1 MADDSVTRDFAA
13 TTFVVWRSALL
24 LHRHA
29 KLGIWLPP
37 GGHIEPN
44 ELPDE
49 AAVREVKEET
59 GVDIEL
65 VGERVLPL
73 ANPRQLVRPRAVQ
86 LEAIAPGH
94 EHIDLI
100 YYGRPVPGYRGELL
114 PGDDTLGWYGLEQL
128 ACLDLTQEMRHW
140 VRLVMSELG

>member
-1 MADDSVTRDFAA
+1 MADAGVTRDFAA

-73 ANPRQLVRPRAVQ
+73 ANPRQLVRPRAIQ
-86 LEAIAPGH
+86 LERIAPGH

-100 YYGRPVPGYRGELL
+100 YYGRPVPDYQGELL
-114 PGDDTLGWYGLEQL
+114 SGDDTLGWYECERLERL
-128 ACLDLTQEMRHW
+128 ALTEEMRHW
-140 VRLVMSELG
+140 VRLVMAELG

>member
-1 MADDSVTRDFAA
+1 M
-13 TTFVVWRSALL
+13 VWRGALL

-65 VGERVLPL
+65 VGEKVLPVES
-73 ANPRQLVRPRAVQ
+73 PRQLVRPRAVQ
-86 LEAIAPGH
+86 LEVIAPGH

-100 YYGRPVPGYRGELL
+100 YYGRPVLGYGGELL
-114 PGDDTLGWYGLEQL
+114 PGDGTLGWYDATQL
-128 ACLDLTQEMRHW
+128 ARLDLTPEMRHW